1 VDATPFGLTSF
12 NSRSVP
18 ETIMECFAKSI
29 LWAVA
34 LLAVC
39 APVLNAQSETMMY
52 DHVHMAASDPQAAA
66 QWYLDHF
73 GGEGVDGRDGRLLL
87 GTTRFIWRQA
97 EDRRGSAGSVIDHL
111 GFSFADLDAKLREL
125 EVAGATITTPR
136 RDVEGLFPLSFVEDP
151 WGVRLEII
159 EDPQH
164 LGFHHIHLRSPEPE
178 TALQWYL
185 DKFGGVRTPLRG
197 RRDGILYPGNV
208 WLLVTRGETF
218 PSTEGAIDHLGW
230 RALDLIPKLEELR
243 GKRVEIT
250 RGPNDLTFENGQ
262 ISFFFVSA
270 PSGASVEIVQRAA
283 NMR

>member
-1 VDATPFGLTSF
+1 MQRFAT
-12 NSRSVP
+12 
-18 ETIMECFAKSI
+18 SI
-29 LWAVA
+29 LGAIA
-34 LLAVC
+34 LFTVSASL
-39 APVLNAQSETMMY
+39 LSAQSETLLY
-52 DHVHMAASDPQAAA
+52 DHIHMAVPDPQAAA
-66 QWYLDHF
+66 QWYRDHL
-73 GGEGVDGRDGRLLL
+73 GGEEVDGRDERLLL

-111 GFSFADLDAKLREL
+111 GFSYADLDAKLSEL
-125 EVAGATITTPR
+125 EAAGATITTPR

-159 EDPQH
+159 EDRQH

-178 TALQWYL
+178 TALQWYA

-197 RRDGILYPGNV
+197 RLDGILYPGNV

-230 RALDLIPKLEELR
+230 RALDLHTKLEEFT
-243 GKRVEIT
+243 GKSVEVT
-250 RGPNDLTFENGQ
+250 QKPRDLTFVNGQ
-262 ISFFFVSA
+262 ISVFFVA
-270 PSGASVEIVQRAA
+270 GPSGVSIEMVQRAA